1 MAILKD
7 ILYKVSLRSAVG
19 DTSIEVTSIAFDSR
33 KVEAGSAFVAV
44 SGTQVDGHQFM
55 AQAVE
60 KGATAII
67 CEQMP
72 ETLQEGVTYVQVENS
87 AEALGIMASN
97 FYGNP
102 SSKMKVVGITGTN
115 GKTTIVT
122 LLQQL
127 FIKLG
132 YNTGLLSTVNNKIND
147 KIIPATHTTPDAV
160 QLNALMAQMV
170 KEGCTH
176 CFMESSSHAIEQKR
190 IAGIQYAGAVFSNIT
205 HDHLDYHHTFENY
218 INAKKKLFD
227 GLPSD
232 AFALVNSDDKRGSIM
247 LQNTKAAKHT
257 FSLKGASDYKAKV
270 LSNSLQGLEME
281 IGGKDIPSQHVWFKL
296 IGDFNA
302 YNLLAAY
309 GVGILLGEN
318 PEDVLTQLSDVNP
331 ARGRFEQV
339 ISPNG
344 ITAIVDYAH
353 TPDALE
359 NVLMTIQNVRTKN
372 EQVICVVGCGGDRDK
387 TKRPKMAA
395 ITTRYADKVIFTS
408 DNPRSEDPD
417 QIIEDMR
424 AGVGSSNYN
433 KVLSITNRKEAIRT
447 ACMMAQAG
455 DIVLVAG
462 KGHETYQEINGV
474 KHDFDDFQVIEE
486 VFVQIQ
492 KGK

>member
-7 ILYKVSLRSAVG
+7 ILYKVSLRSTVG
-19 DTSIEVTSIAFDSR
+19 DTSIEVSSIVFDSR
-33 KVEAGSAFVAV
+33 KVEQGSVFVAV
-44 SGTQVDGHQFM
+44 SGTQVDGHQFIDSSI
-55 AQAVE
+55 Q
-60 KGATAII
+60 KGAIAIV
-67 CEQMP
+67 CERMP
-72 ETLQEGVTYVQVENS
+72 EKTQEGITYVEVDKS

-115 GKTTIVT
+115 GKTTVVT

-127 FIKLG
+127 FIRLG

-176 CFMESSSHAIEQKR
+176 CFMESSSHAIDQRR
-190 IAGIQYAGAVFSNIT
+190 IAGIKYAGAVFSNIT
-205 HDHLDYHHTFENY
+205 HDHLDYHKTFENY
-218 INAKKKLFD
+218 INAKKRLFD
-227 GLPSD
+227 ELGSD
-232 AFALVNSDDKRGSIM
+232 AFALVNIDDKRGQIM
-247 LQNTKAAKHT
+247 LQNTKASKNT
-257 FSLKGASDYKAKV
+257 FSLKSASDFKGKV

-309 GVGILLGEN
+309 GVGILLGEA
-318 PEDVLTQLSDVNP
+318 PEDVLTQLSDVQP

-339 ISPNG
+339 VSSTG
-344 ITAIVDYAH
+344 VTAIVDYAH
-353 TPDALE
+353 TPDALD
-359 NVLMTIQNVRTKN
+359 NVLKTIQKVRTKN

-387 TKRPKMAA
+387 TKRPEMAA
-395 ITTRYADKVIFTS
+395 IATRYSDKVILTS
-408 DNPRSEDPD
+408 DNPRSEDPE

-424 AGVGSSNYN
+424 AGVSAANYK

-447 ACMMAQAG
+447 ACMMAQAM

-462 KGHETYQEINGV
+462 KGHETYQEIKGV

-486 VFVQIQ
+486 VFNQMQ